1 MVEFKPGAGLVVA
14 ADVQTTVA
22 AVDDAI
28 LNGARLCASF
38 IEATQGS
45 NLPVSQSQ
53 KVIKSITSGLSAVA
67 DGRAEIVSAV
77 RHLTT
82 IKDNSNLAVEN
93 YGCPTPWE
101 LVVGPIGA
109 SHSRENA

>member
-1 MVEFKPGAGLVVA
+1 MIEFKPGAGMVVA

-28 LNGARLCASF
+28 FNGARLCASF

-53 KVIKSITSGLSAVA
+53 RVIKSITSGLSAVA
-67 DGRAEIVSAV
+67 DGRAEIVSAI
-77 RHLTT
+77 RHLAE
-82 IKDNSNLAVEN
+82 IKGRSNLAPEN
-93 YGCPTPWE
+93 YGCPTPWS
-101 LVVGPIGA
+101 VIVGPTGEA
-109 SHSRENA
+109 LTHETA

>member
-1 MVEFKPGAGLVVA
+1 MVVA

-53 KVIKSITSGLSAVA
+53 KVIKSITAGLSAVA

-82 IKDNSNLAVEN
+82 IKDNSNLAPEN
-93 YGCPTPWE
+93 YGCPTPWK
-101 LVVGPIGA
+101 VVFGPTA
-109 SHSRENA
+109 ADRKREAA